1 MTRAEPLIKPEL
13 LSHGTIECSDIAAT
27 RRFLTEFLGIDVVR
41 PLPEAQYLWKGGP
54 WSVVCVCVE
63 DAEAK
68 DQGPQNRFKLS
79 VISGADV
86 DEAHAAAMAQKETY
100 GIRVVEPVESRDG
113 IRSFKMQD
121 LNKHWWE
128 ITSAGQRHYEEL
140 FASGDI
146 GARTS

>member
-1 MTRAEPLIKPEL
+1 MSKVEPLIKPEL

-27 RRFLTEFLGIDVVR
+27 RRFLTEFLGVDVVR

-54 WSVVCVCVE
+54 WSVVCVCIE

-79 VISGADV
+79 VAGRADV
-86 DEAHAAAMAQKETY
+86 DAAHAAAIAHKAAY
-100 GIRVVEPVESRDG
+100 GILAVEPVSATGG
-113 IRSFKMQD
+113 ITSFKLQD

-128 ITSAGQRHYEEL
+128 ITSASQQHYDDI
-140 FASGDI
+140 FARGDV
-146 GARTS
+146 GGRQ

>member
-1 MTRAEPLIKPEL
+1 MSMAEPMIKPEL

-63 DAEAK
+63 DADAK

-79 VISGADV
+79 VTSAAEV
-86 DEAHAAAMAQKETY
+86 DAARAAALAQKDAY
-100 GIRVVEPVESRDG
+100 GIRVVEPIEERAGV
-113 IRSFKMQD
+113 RSFKLQD

-128 ITSAGQRHYEEL
+128 ITSATQRHYDEI
-140 FASGDI
+140 FANGD
-146 GARTS
+146 ARS